1 MIKSVVKA
9 YDEFWNKKPMLFIE
23 RFFNGPLFMFLIASF
38 IFVVQAFALD
48 MLGYVVLCA
57 LLSIICLFFRNTNP
71 TVIIYC
77 MIAFCVSNELS
88 PQPRAAEVLSNYY
101 LSAEFITSAIVLVSI
116 FFVCLLYRLIA
127 FGDFKKL
134 FSSYAFYGVLVLA
147 ISYLFAGLGSPRFD
161 SAGRLMN
168 FVQFFFPV
176 FIAVLVITT
185 FDFTKFNAN
194 VIANVC
200 LTILLFIDALVVYLH
215 AVEFAQTGVFL
226 SMRKGELI
234 SGWGM
239 SNHFGILIATTLP
252 MCFYKMKKS
261 NDEFYIW
268 YCFAIISAIIEVF
281 TFCRSG
287 NVGILIVF
295 AFGVISALCDKKTWK
310 KMLVALFVTIGI
322 VAGVIFA
329 LMNSG
334 EFDTIFK
341 YYIDAGNREGL
352 DSISSGRL
360 TIWKRFVEYFKE
372 YPIFGQGFLVD
383 VKPNAQIVF
392 GQFAHNTIFQI
403 LGSCGIVGIL
413 AYIFHLITL
422 CITYFKE
429 MSWDKTFVGVV
440 VFIYTFTG
448 MLDIMFFNPITVM
461 FYVTLICAS
470 AHFFEADLEKE
481 YDELKENEITTL
493 DKAMQRQHERK
504 ELFW

>member
-9 YDEFWNKKPMLFIE
+9 YDKFWDKKPMLFIE
-23 RFFNGPLFMFLIASF
+23 RFFNGPLFMFLVATF
-38 IFVVQAFALD
+38 IFVVQALALD
-48 MLGYVVLCA
+48 VLGYAVICA
-57 LLSIICLFFRNTNP
+57 LLCLVCLFFRNTNP
-71 TVIIYC
+71 TAILYC
-77 MIAFCVSNELS
+77 MIAFCVSNKLS
-88 PQPRAAEVLSNYY
+88 PQPGAYNELSNYY
-101 LSAEFITSAIVLVSI
+101 LSAEFITIAIILVSI
-116 FFVCLLYRLIA
+116 FFLCLLYRLIA

-147 ISYLFAGLGSPRFD
+147 VSYLVAGLGSTNFD
-161 SAGRLMN
+161 SANRLMN

-194 VIANVC
+194 VISNIC
-200 LTILLFIDALVVYLH
+200 LTILLFIDALVIYLH
-215 AVEFAQTGVFL
+215 VLEFLETGVFL
-226 SMRKGELI
+226 SMRKGELM

-239 SNHFGILIATTLP
+239 SNHFGILIATMLP

-261 NDEFYIW
+261 NDEFYTW
-268 YCFAIISAIIEVF
+268 YAFAVISAIIEVF

-287 NVGILIVF
+287 NVGVLLVF
-295 AFGVISALCDKKTWK
+295 AFGVISAFIDKKTWK
-310 KMLVALFVTIGI
+310 KMLIAFLITLSVI
-322 VAGVIFA
+322 AGVIIA
-329 LMNSG
+329 LVASG
-334 EFDTIFK
+334 EFNTIFK
-341 YYIDAGNREGL
+341 YYIDAGNRQGL

-360 TIWKRFVEYFKE
+360 TIWKRFVEYFTE

-383 VKPNAQIVF
+383 VKPNAPIVF

-413 AYIFHLITL
+413 AYVFHLITL

-470 AHFFEADLEKE
+470 AHFFEADLSKE
-481 YDELKENEITTL
+481 YDALKNDEIATL
-493 DKAMQRQHERK
+493 DKAMQKQHERK